1 MDELSKDLQSFV
13 ERMGLTMERL
23 GTSRTLGRIFGLLLV
38 ADDPMSL
45 NEMAAILRV
54 SKASIS
60 TNARICEQT
69 GLVMRISIPGDRR
82 TYYEIVSGAFESS
95 ISQRLHGL
103 YEMVA
108 LAEEGLAA
116 LDETHHKARVRL
128 NEMHDL
134 YTFLGEGMKS
144 ALMQWKELKD
154 AKTILK

>member
-1 MDELSKDLQSFV
+1 MKALNKDLQSFV

-23 GTSRTLGRIFGLLLV
+23 GASRTLGRILGLLLV
-38 ADDPMSL
+38 ADDPLSL
-45 NEMAAILRV
+45 TEMAAILRV

-60 TNARICEQT
+60 TNTRLCEQT
-69 GLVMRISIPGDRR
+69 GLAQRIGIPGDRR
-82 TYYEIVSGAFESS
+82 TYYEIVPGGFETNL
-95 ISQRLHGL
+95 SQKLLGL

-116 LDETHHKARVRL
+116 LDETHEKARVRL

-144 ALMQWKELKD
+144 ALAQWKELKH
-154 AKTILK
+154 AKTT